1 MSFID
6 DINKMMKGVRQSKM
20 SIWVGMGLAL
30 LVTVSLTLAVQLW
43 LAQVVCLLPILVA
56 LLAYYI
62 PTYFGLKDR
71 KRLAVFGLVLFLV
84 IGLSLGSALYS
95 TVANYEVQDVSSE
108 NNLLVGGT
116 VSPSHVVPGDALQF
130 SVVLTSGNNSSNVY
144 LLLYNNWGEPADNP
158 NYTMTFSPELSN
170 NTSLGAVYTYS
181 DSTLKEGV
189 YYFQYG
195 TLNGTAW
202 TETPQSFGPV
212 NADLNKVLSN
222 SLMSRTVYSFYSM
235 AVLFYIL
242 ILLTWW
248 MDRSKKKIFEMEQ
261 KRAQTKDKK
270 VKDAKDEKFVCSDC
284 GAEVPAEADKCPS
297 CGASFEDDELKCP
310 QCSAKLLKSDTKCWN
325 CGKKL

>member
-1 MSFID
+1 MSLIG
-6 DINKMMKGVRQSKM
+6 DINEMTKGVRQSKM
-20 SIWVGMGLAL
+20 SIWVGMALAL
-30 LVTVSLTLAVQLW
+30 LVTVSLTLIVQLW
-43 LAQVVCLLPILVA
+43 LAQVVCLLPIMVA

-84 IGLSLGSALYS
+84 VGLSLGSALYS
-95 TVANYEVQDVSSE
+95 TMANYEVQDVSSE

-116 VSPSHVVPGDALQF
+116 VSPSHVEPGDLLHF
-130 SVVLTSGNNSSNVY
+130 SVVLTSGDSDANVS
-144 LLLYNNWGEPADNP
+144 LLLYNNWGEPENNP
-158 NYTMTFSPELSN
+158 NYSMAFSHS
-170 NTSLGAVYTYS
+170 TSLGAVYS
-181 DSTLKEGV
+181 HNVSGLEEGI

-195 TLNGTAW
+195 VLNGTAW
-202 TETPQSFGPV
+202 IETPQSFGPV

-222 SLMSRTVYSFYSM
+222 SLLSGTIYSFYSM

-270 VKDAKDEKFVCSDC
+270 VKEAKDEKFVCSDC
-284 GAEVPAEADKCPS
+284 GAEVPGEADKCPS

-310 QCSAKLLKSDTKCWN
+310 QCSAKLLKTDSKCWN

>member
-1 MSFID
+1 MSLIG
-6 DINKMMKGVRQSKM
+6 DINEMMKGVRQSKM

-30 LVTVSLTLAVQLW
+30 LVTVSLTLTVQLW

-84 IGLSLGSALYS
+84 IGLSLGGALYS
-95 TVANYEVQDVSSE
+95 TVKNYEVQEVSSDD
-108 NNLLVGGT
+108 NLLLQGT
-116 VSPSHVVPGDALQF
+116 VSPSHVEPGDMLQF
-130 SVVLTSGNNSSNVY
+130 SVVLTSGNSTSHVY
-144 LLLYNNWGEPADNP
+144 LILFNNWADADDDL
-158 NYTMTFSPELSN
+158 NYSMVRGQN
-170 NTSLGAVYTYS
+170 VSLGTVYTYNTTGL
-181 DSTLKEGV
+181 DEGI
-189 YYFQYG
+189 YYFQFG
-195 TLNGTAW
+195 VLNGTAW
-202 TETPQSFGPV
+202 SETDQSFGPV

-222 SLMSRTVYSFYSM
+222 SLVSGTVYSFYSM

-261 KRAQTKDKK
+261 KRAQAKDKK

-284 GAEVPAEADKCPS
+284 GAEVPGEANKCPS
-297 CGASFEDDELKCP
+297 CGASFEEEELKCP

>member
-1 MSFID
+1 MSFIG
-6 DINKMMKGVRQSKM
+6 DINEMMKGVRQSKM
-20 SIWVGMGLAL
+20 SIWVGMALAL
-30 LVTVSLTLAVQLW
+30 LVTVSLTLVVQLW

-84 IGLSLGSALYS
+84 IGLSLGGALYS
-95 TVANYEVQDVSSE
+95 TVKNYEVQDVSSD

-116 VSPSHVVPGDALQF
+116 VSPAHVEPGDHLTF
-130 SVVLTSGNNSSNVY
+130 SVVLTTGNNSSNVR
-144 LLLYNNWGEPADNP
+144 LLLYNNWGDAEDNP
-158 NYTMTFSPELSN
+158 NMSMAYSHTT
-170 NTSLGAVYTYS
+170 TLGAVYVLNTS
-181 DSTLKEGV
+181 VLEEGI

-195 TLNGTAW
+195 VLNATSW

-222 SLMSRTVYSFYSM
+222 SLMSGTVYSFYSM

-261 KRAQTKDKK
+261 KRAQTKDRK
-270 VKDAKDEKFVCSDC
+270 VKDGKEEKFVCSDC
-284 GAEVPAEADKCPS
+284 GAEVPGEADKCPS
-297 CGASFEDDELKCP
+297 CGASFEDEDLKCP

>member
-1 MSFID
+1 MTLIG
-6 DINKMMKGVRQSKM
+6 DINEMMKGVRQSKM
-20 SIWVGMGLAL
+20 SIWIGMGLAL
-30 LVTVSLTLAVQLW
+30 LVTVSLTLTVQLW

-62 PTYFGLKDR
+62 PTYFGLKER
-71 KRLAVFGLVLFLV
+71 KRLAAFGLVLFLV

-95 TVANYEVQDVSSE
+95 TVANYEVEDVSSD

-116 VSPSHVVPGDALQF
+116 VSPSRVEPGDLLQF
-130 SVVLTSGNNSSNVY
+130 SVVLTSGNNSSNVR
-144 LLLYNNWGEPADNP
+144 LLLSNNWGEPEDNP
-158 NYTMTFSPELSN
+158 NMSMAYSHTTA
-170 NTSLGAVYTYS
+170 LGAVYALNTS
-181 DSTLKEGV
+181 SLDEGI

-202 TETPQSFGPV
+202 TETSQSFGPV

-222 SLMSRTVYSFYSM
+222 SLVSGTVYSFYSM

-261 KRAQTKDKK
+261 KRAQSKEKK
-270 VKDAKDEKFVCSDC
+270 AKDDKFVCSDC
-284 GAEVPAEADKCPS
+284 GAEVPGEADKCPS
-297 CGASFEDDELKCP
+297 CGASFEDEDLKCP

>member
-1 MSFID
+1 MSFIG
-6 DINKMMKGVRQSKM
+6 DINEMMKGVRQSKM
-20 SIWVGMGLAL
+20 SIWVGMALAL
-30 LVTVSLTLAVQLW
+30 LVTVSLTLSVQLW

-84 IGLSLGSALYS
+84 IGLSLGAALYT
-95 TVANYEVQDVSSE
+95 TVKNYEVQEVGSDD
-108 NNLLVGGT
+108 NLLLQGT
-116 VSPSHVVPGDALQF
+116 VSPSHVEPGDSLHF
-130 SVVLTSGNNSSNVY
+130 SVILTSGDPTSQVY
-144 LLLYNNWGEPADNP
+144 LKLFNNWGDTEDDLNF
-158 NYTMTFSPELSN
+158 TMVPSQN
-170 NTSLGAVYTYS
+170 VSLGTLYTYNTTGL
-181 DSTLKEGV
+181 DEGI
-189 YYFQYG
+189 YYFQFAV
-195 TLNGTAW
+195 LNATVW
-202 TETPQSFGPV
+202 SETEQSFGPV

-222 SLMSRTVYSFYSM
+222 SLMSGTVYSFYSM

-261 KRAQTKDKK
+261 KRAQTKDRK
-270 VKDAKDEKFVCSDC
+270 VKDGKEEKFVCSDC
-284 GAEVPAEADKCPS
+284 GAEVPGEADKCPS
-297 CGASFEDDELKCP
+297 CGASFEDEDLKCP

>member
-1 MSFID
+1 MSIIG
-6 DINKMMKGVRQSKM
+6 DINEKMKGVRESKM
-20 SIWVGMGLAL
+20 SIWVGMALAL
-30 LVTVSLTLAVQLW
+30 LVTVSLTLVVQLW
-43 LAQVVCLLPILVA
+43 LAQVLCLLPILVA

-84 IGLSLGSALYS
+84 IGLSLGGALYS
-95 TVANYEVQDVSSE
+95 TVANYEVQDVSSDD
-108 NNLLVGGT
+108 NLLVQGT
-116 VSPSHVVPGDALQF
+116 LSPSHGEPGDAFHF
-130 SVVLTSGNNSSNVY
+130 SVVLASGDADANVS
-144 LLLYNNWGEPADNP
+144 LLLYNNWGESEDDP
-158 NYTMTFSPELSN
+158 NYTMTFSH
-170 NTSLGAVYTYS
+170 NTSLGALYTYNVS
-181 DSTLKEGV
+181 GLEEGI

-202 TETPQSFGPV
+202 SETGQSFGPV
-212 NADLNKVLSN
+212 NADMNKVLSN
-222 SLMSRTVYSFYSM
+222 SLLSGTVYSFYSM

-261 KRAQTKDKK
+261 KRAQSKDRK
-270 VKDAKDEKFVCSDC
+270 VKEVKDEKFVCSEC
-284 GAEVPAEADKCPS
+284 GAEVPSEADKCPS
-297 CGASFEDDELKCP
+297 CGAKFDDDDLKCP

>member
-1 MSFID
+1 MSIIG
-6 DINKMMKGVRQSKM
+6 DINEMMKGVRQSKM
-20 SIWVGMGLAL
+20 SIWVGMALAL
-30 LVTVSLTLAVQLW
+30 LVTVSLTLTVQLW

-84 IGLSLGSALYS
+84 IGLSLGGALYS
-95 TVANYEVQDVSSE
+95 QTANYEVQDVSSE
-108 NNLLVGGT
+108 NNLLIEGT
-116 VSPSHVVPGDALQF
+116 ISPSHAEPGDLINF
-130 SVVLTSGNNSSNVY
+130 SVTLTSGETDANVS
-144 LLLYNNWGEPADNP
+144 LLLYKVYGGPDNNP
-158 NYTMTFSPELSN
+158 NYTMEFTHNSSH
-170 NTSLGAVYTYS
+170 GAVYSYNTS
-181 DSTLKEGV
+181 GLDEDV

-195 TLNGTAW
+195 TLNETAW
-202 TETPQSFGPV
+202 TETSQSFGPV
-212 NADLNKVLSN
+212 NADMNLVLGQ
-222 SLMSRTVYSFYSM
+222 SLMSGTVYSFYSM

-261 KRAQTKDKK
+261 KRAQNKDKK

-284 GAEVPAEADKCPS
+284 GAEVPGEADKCPS

-310 QCSAKLLKSDTKCWN
+310 QCSAKLLKSDSKCWN

>member
-1 MSFID
+1 
-6 DINKMMKGVRQSKM
+6 
-20 SIWVGMGLAL
+20 
-30 LVTVSLTLAVQLW
+30 
-43 LAQVVCLLPILVA
+43 VVCLLPILVA

-95 TVANYEVQDVSSE
+95 TVTNYEVQDVSSDD
-108 NNLLVGGT
+108 NLLVGGT
-116 VSPSHVVPGDALQF
+116 VSPARVEPGDLLQF
-130 SVVLTSGNNSSNVY
+130 SVVLTSGDMNASVC
-144 LLLYNNWGEPADNP
+144 LLLYNNWGEPEDNP
-158 NYTMTFSPELSN
+158 NMTEPTAVYKSSI
-170 NTSLGAVYTYS
+170 GAVYTFNT
-181 DSTLKEGV
+181 STLAEGI
-189 YYFQYG
+189 YYFQFG
-195 TLNGTAW
+195 VLNGTAW
-202 TETPQSFGPV
+202 TETTQSFGPV
-212 NADLNKVLSN
+212 NADLDKVLSN
-222 SLMSRTVYSFYSM
+222 SLMSGTVYSFYSM

-248 MDRSKKKIFEMEQ
+248 MDRSKKKIFDMEQ
-261 KRAQTKDKK
+261 KRDQIKDKK

-297 CGASFEDDELKCP
+297 CGAKFDDDELKCP

>member
-1 MSFID
+1 
-6 DINKMMKGVRQSKM
+6 
-20 SIWVGMGLAL
+20 
-30 LVTVSLTLAVQLW
+30 
-43 LAQVVCLLPILVA
+43 
-56 LLAYYI
+56 
-62 PTYFGLKDR
+62 
-71 KRLAVFGLVLFLV
+71 
-84 IGLSLGSALYS
+84 
-95 TVANYEVQDVSSE
+95 
-108 NNLLVGGT
+108 
-116 VSPSHVVPGDALQF
+116 
-130 SVVLTSGNNSSNVY
+130 
-144 LLLYNNWGEPADNP
+144 
-158 NYTMTFSPELSN
+158 MTFSPELSN

-189 YYFQYG
+189 YYFHYG

>member
-1 MSFID
+1 MTLIG
-6 DINKMMKGVRQSKM
+6 DINEMMKGVRQSKM
-20 SIWVGMGLAL
+20 SIWVGMALAL
-30 LVTVSLTLAVQLW
+30 LVTVSLTLTVQLW

-84 IGLSLGSALYS
+84 IGLSLGGALYS
-95 TVANYEVQDVSSE
+95 TVANYDVQDVSSDD
-108 NNLLVGGT
+108 NLLVGGT
-116 VSPSHVVPGDALQF
+116 VSPSHVEPGDPLQF
-130 SVVLTSGNNSSNVY
+130 SVVLTSGDNSSDVY
-144 LLLYNNWGEPADNP
+144 LLLYNNWGEPEDNP
-158 NYTMTFSPELSN
+158 NLTMAFSHSS
-170 NTSLGAVYTYS
+170 SLGAVYTYNTS
-181 DSTLKEGV
+181 SLEEGI

-195 TLNGTAW
+195 VDGTTW
-202 TETPQSFGPV
+202 SETPQSFGPV

-222 SLMSRTVYSFYSM
+222 SLMSGTVYSFYSM

-284 GAEVPAEADKCPS
+284 GAEVPGEADKCPS
-297 CGASFEDDELKCP
+297 CGASFEDDDIKCP

>member
-1 MSFID
+1 MSIIG
-6 DINKMMKGVRQSKM
+6 DINEMMKGVRQSKM
-20 SIWVGMGLAL
+20 SIWVGMALAL
-30 LVTVSLTLAVQLW
+30 LVTVSLTLTVQLW

-71 KRLAVFGLVLFLV
+71 KRLAAFGLVLFLV
-84 IGLSLGSALYS
+84 IGLSLGGALYS
-95 TVANYEVQDVSSE
+95 TVANYEVQDLSSE
-108 NNLLVGGT
+108 NNLLVEGT
-116 VSPSHVVPGDALQF
+116 VSPSQVEPGDLLQF
-130 SVVLTSGNNSSNVY
+130 SVVLTSGDTDADVS
-144 LLLYNNWGEPADNP
+144 LLLYNNWGEPEDNP
-158 NYTMTFSPELSN
+158 NYTMAFSHNS
-170 NTSLGAVYTYS
+170 SLGAVYTFNTS
-181 DSTLKEGV
+181 SLEEGV

-195 TLNGTAW
+195 VNDTAW
-202 TETPQSFGPV
+202 TDTPQTFGPV

-222 SLMSRTVYSFYSM
+222 SLMSGTVYSFYSM

-261 KRAQTKDKK
+261 KRAQNKDKK

-284 GAEVPAEADKCPS
+284 GAEVPGEADKCPS

-310 QCSAKLLKSDTKCWN
+310 QCSAKLLKSDSKCWN
-325 CGKKL
+325 SGKKL

>member
-1 MSFID
+1 MSLIG
-6 DINKMMKGVRQSKM
+6 DINEMMKGIRQSKM

-30 LVTVSLTLAVQLW
+30 LVTVSLTLTVQLW

-95 TVANYEVQDVSSE
+95 TVSNYEVQDVSSDD
-108 NNLLVGGT
+108 NLLVAGT
-116 VSPSHVVPGDALQF
+116 VSPSHVEPGDLLQF
-130 SVVLTSGNNSSNVY
+130 SVVLTSGNNSSDVH
-144 LLLYNNWGEPADNP
+144 LLLFNNWGD
-158 NYTMTFSPELSN
+158 PEDDLNLSMGYSHDS
-170 NTSLGAVYTYS
+170 TLGAVYTLNTS
-181 DSTLKEGV
+181 SLDEGI

-195 TLNGTAW
+195 VLEGTAW

-222 SLMSRTVYSFYSM
+222 SLMSGTVYSFYSM

-284 GAEVPAEADKCPS
+284 GAEVPGEADKCPS
-297 CGASFEDDELKCP
+297 CGAKFDDDELKCP

>member
-1 MSFID
+1 MSLIG
-6 DINKMMKGVRQSKM
+6 DINEMLKGVRQSKM
-20 SIWVGMGLAL
+20 SIWVGMALAL
-30 LVTVSLTLAVQLW
+30 LVTISLTLTVQLW
-43 LAQVVCLLPILVA
+43 LAQIICLLPILVA

-71 KRLAVFGLVLFLV
+71 KKLAVFGVVLFLA

-95 TVANYEVQDVSSE
+95 SVANFDVQDVKSD

-116 VSPSHVVPGDALQF
+116 VSPSHAEPGDPIHF
-130 SVVLTSGNNSSNVY
+130 SVVLTSGDMNANVS
-144 LLLYNNWGEPADNP
+144 LLLYNNWGEPEDNP
-158 NYTMTFSPELSN
+158 NMTEPTAVYNS
-170 NTSLGAVYTYS
+170 SLGAVYTFNTS
-181 DSTLKEGV
+181 VLAEGI
-189 YYFQYG
+189 YYFQFGVLEG
-195 TLNGTAW
+195 TNW

-212 NADLNKVLSN
+212 NADLGKVFSN
-222 SLMSRTVYSFYSM
+222 SLLSGTIYSFYSM

-261 KRAQTKDKK
+261 KKAQNRDRK
-270 VKDAKDEKFVCSDC
+270 VKDAKEEKFVCSDC
-284 GAEVPAEADKCPS
+284 GAEVPGEADKCPS
-297 CGASFEDDELKCP
+297 CGAKFDEDELKCP

>member
-1 MSFID
+1 MSIIG
-6 DINKMMKGVRQSKM
+6 DINEMMKGVRQSKM
-20 SIWVGMGLAL
+20 SIWVGMALAL
-30 LVTVSLTLAVQLW
+30 LVTVSLTLSVQLW

-62 PTYFGLKDR
+62 PTYFGLKER

-84 IGLSLGSALYS
+84 VGLSLGTALYS
-95 TVANYEVQDVSSE
+95 TVANYEVQDISSE

-116 VSPSHVVPGDALQF
+116 VSPSQVEPGDLLQF
-130 SVVLTSGNNSSNVY
+130 SVVLTSGDTDANVS

-158 NYTMTFSPELSN
+158 NLTMAFSHNS
-170 NTSLGAVYTYS
+170 SLGAVYTYNTS
-181 DSTLKEGV
+181 SLEEGV

-195 TLNGTAW
+195 VHGTTW
-202 TETPQSFGPV
+202 VDTPQTFGPV

-222 SLMSRTVYSFYSM
+222 SLMSGTVYSFYSM

-284 GAEVPAEADKCPS
+284 GAEVPGEADKCPS
-297 CGASFEDDELKCP
+297 CGSSFEDDELKCP
-310 QCSAKLLKSDTKCWN
+310 QCSAKLLKSDSKCWN

>member
-1 MSFID
+1 MTLIG
-6 DINKMMKGVRQSKM
+6 DINEMMKGVRQSKM
-20 SIWVGMGLAL
+20 SIWIGMGLAL
-30 LVTVSLTLAVQLW
+30 LVTVSLTLTVQLW

-62 PTYFGLKDR
+62 PTYFGLKER
-71 KRLAVFGLVLFLV
+71 KRLAAFGLVLFLV

-95 TVANYEVQDVSSE
+95 TVANYEVEDVSSD

-116 VSPSHVVPGDALQF
+116 VSPSRVEPGDLLQF
-130 SVVLTSGNNSSNVY
+130 SVVLTSGNNSSNVR
-144 LLLYNNWGEPADNP
+144 LLLYNNWGEPEDNP
-158 NYTMTFSPELSN
+158 NMSMAYSHT
-170 NTSLGAVYTYS
+170 TSLGAVYALNTS
-181 DSTLKEGV
+181 GLDEGI

-202 TETPQSFGPV
+202 TETSQSFGPV

-222 SLMSRTVYSFYSM
+222 SLVSGTVYSFYSM

-261 KRAQTKDKK
+261 KRAQGKEKK
-270 VKDAKDEKFVCSDC
+270 AKDDKFVCSDC
-284 GAEVPAEADKCPS
+284 GAEVPGEADKCPS
-297 CGASFEDDELKCP
+297 CGASFEDEELKCP

>member
-1 MSFID
+1 
-6 DINKMMKGVRQSKM
+6 M

-30 LVTVSLTLAVQLW
+30 LVTVSLTLTVQLW

-95 TVANYEVQDVSSE
+95 TVTNYEVQDVSSDD
-108 NNLLVGGT
+108 NLLVGGT
-116 VSPSHVVPGDALQF
+116 VSPARVEPGDLLQF
-130 SVVLTSGNNSSNVY
+130 SVVLTSGDMNASVC
-144 LLLYNNWGEPADNP
+144 LLLYNNWGEPEDNP
-158 NYTMTFSPELSN
+158 NMTEPTAVYKSSI
-170 NTSLGAVYTYS
+170 GAVYTFNT
-181 DSTLKEGV
+181 STLAEGI
-189 YYFQYG
+189 YYFQFG
-195 TLNGTAW
+195 VLNGTAW
-202 TETPQSFGPV
+202 TETTQSFGPV
-212 NADLNKVLSN
+212 NADLDKVLSN
-222 SLMSRTVYSFYSM
+222 SLMSGTVYSFYSM

-261 KRAQTKDKK
+261 KRAQAKDKK

-297 CGASFEDDELKCP
+297 CGAKFDDDELKCP

>member
-1 MSFID
+1 MSLIG
-6 DINKMMKGVRQSKM
+6 DINEMMKGVRQSKM
-20 SIWVGMGLAL
+20 SIWVGMALAL
-30 LVTVSLTLAVQLW
+30 LVTVSLTLTVQLW

-84 IGLSLGSALYS
+84 IGLSLGGALYS
-95 TVANYEVQDVSSE
+95 TVANYDVQEVSSDD
-108 NNLLVGGT
+108 NLLVGGT
-116 VSPSHVVPGDALQF
+116 VSPSHVEPGDPLHF

-144 LLLYNNWGEPADNP
+144 LLLYNNWGEPSDNP
-158 NYTMTFSPELSN
+158 NFTMAFSHSS
-170 NTSLGAVYTYS
+170 SLGAVYTYNTS
-181 DSTLKEGV
+181 SLEEGI

-195 TLNGTAW
+195 VNGTALS
-202 TETPQSFGPV
+202 ETAQSFGPV

-222 SLMSRTVYSFYSM
+222 SLMSGTVYSFYSM

-284 GAEVPAEADKCPS
+284 GAEVPGEADKCPS